1 MDPIWA
7 RFELIRVGQGF
18 LQIEFDRTRICK
30 LDVRILAKIGDILAK
45 KGEKLAK
52 KQKKKVGKNDYFWS
66 FLIKKTIFVSKFGHS
81 DSSVRIV

>member
-52 KQKKKVGKNDYFWS
+52 KQKKKLAKMA
-66 FLIKKTIFVSKFGHS
+66 IFGLF
-81 DSSVRIV
+81 